1 MTSLLSG
8 NDASI
13 AAVPSIYPDQNTNEN
28 APATSYKTYEPPPL
42 IGLSNKST
50 YTQLRTADGKPV
62 REFLPM
68 GMTRENV
75 IIMQNRAI
83 SIGKKYSPEY
93 SDQKAYMNTSKTI
106 LPNFEWVV
114 IGKSQVG
121 WRLGDL

>member
-8 NDASI
+8 NDAST
-13 AAVPSIYPDQNTNEN
+13 AAVPSIYPDQNTNDN
-28 APATSYKTYEPPPL
+28 APATSYRKYEPPPL
-42 IGLSNKST
+42 IGLSNKSG

-68 GMTRENV
+68 GMTKENV
-75 IIMQNRAI
+75 AIMQQRAL
-83 SIGKKYSPEY
+83 SVGKKYYPNY
-93 SDQKAYMNTSKTI
+93 TDMKGYRNTSKNI

-114 IGKSQVG
+114 IGKSQTG

>member
-1 MTSLLSG
+1 MKSLLSG
-8 NDASI
+8 NDAST
-13 AAVPSIYPDQNTNEN
+13 AAVASIYPDQNTNDN
-28 APATSYKTYEPPPL
+28 APATSYRNYEPPAL

-62 REFLPM
+62 REFLPISM
-68 GMTRENV
+68 SQGNIR
-75 IIMQNRAI
+75 IMQQRAV
-83 SIGKKYSPEY
+83 SLGKTYSPEY
-93 SDQKAYMNTSKTI
+93 IDRQGYRNTSKTI